1 MKRCVCVCV
10 GGYLEEVA
18 SETVHSGQ
26 EVALPSVGG
35 QPPIYWGPESDR
47 REMDSH
53 VSVCPAETS
62 DSCPQTSL
70 LLVLSDSDQG
80 FPMGPW
86 KLGTSDGA

>member
-1 MKRCVCVCV
+1 MCVCVW

-18 SETVHSGQ
+18 SETVYSGQ

-35 QPPIYWGPESDR
+35 KPPIYWGPASDR
-47 REMDSH
+47 GQTDSH

-62 DSCPQTSL
+62 DSYPRTSL

-80 FPMGPW
+80 FPMGPRM
-86 KLGTSDGA
+86 LGPSDGA